1 MSVLD
6 NGIYKYQIN
15 TAYQPIIKGV
25 IIILVVVFDAWYNK
39 RMEQASKN
47 RKRLCEEVTAS

>member
-1 MSVLD
+1 
-6 NGIYKYQIN
+6 
-15 TAYQPIIKGV
+15 
-25 IIILVVVFDAWYNK
+25 VFDAWYNK